1 MFSWRRLG
9 VGWLTEYAY
18 GVHYGNSDL
27 DSLLGNQLSRFG
39 KIVLS
44 LRSLFGV
51 DADVVTEKNF
61 QLLLLVSVLVPFGN
75 GLLSPILDTLIDPY
89 GASPANIG
97 LMISML
103 WAPSIFIIPIV
114 GVLADRYGRKP
125 VMTPS
130 LILYGLAGT
139 AIAFVTDFYI
149 ALLLR
154 FIQGIGWAGLTALI
168 VTSIGDFYGG
178 SREATAQGIRQTG
191 TNLSGS
197 AISLVAGVIVVLAWQ
212 YPFLFYALAIPV
224 ALAVYLW
231 FDEPT
236 DSHDAVVADGSGAS
250 ESYRS
255 ELYALATEP
264 RVMGILIARCLPIV
278 VWIGFTTY
286 NSIIVVRILGGTPAQ
301 AGLLYALGSLAVAV
315 AASQAGRA
323 TAFFRSRY
331 QVLIVMNALLGIG
344 FLVTVL
350 ASSLLVVI
358 GGVIVMGIGFGMGLP
373 LLRSLLTAFASESL
387 RAGLVSLGSTGGR
400 VTGFLTPII
409 MGGLIGVL
417 TPELGFTLAVQV
429 TGLGV
434 SVLGGGGAMVCVLIA
449 RVASPV

>member
-1 MFSWRRLG
+1 M
-9 VGWLTEYAY
+9 
-18 GVHYGNSDL
+18 
-27 DSLLGNQLSRFG
+27 
-39 KIVLS
+39 LS
-44 LRSLFGV
+44 LRSLFGA
-51 DADVVTEKNF
+51 DAGVAKEKNF
-61 QLLLLVSVLVPFGN
+61 QLLLLISVLVPFGN

-114 GVLADRYGRKP
+114 GILADRYGRKP

-130 LILYGLAGT
+130 LILYGIAGT

-168 VTSIGDFYGG
+168 VTSIGDFYTGPK
-178 SREATAQGIRQTG
+178 EATAQGIRQMG

-197 AISLVAGVIVVLAWQ
+197 AISLVAGIVVVLAWQ

-224 ALAVYLW
+224 AFAVFLW

-236 DSHDAVVADGSGAS
+236 DNHENVVADGGG
-250 ESYRS
+250 EEDSYRR
-255 ELYALATEP
+255 ELFELAKKP
-264 RVMGILIARCLPIV
+264 RVFAILIARCLPIV

-301 AGLLYALGSLAVAV
+301 AGLLYALGSLAVAL

-323 TAFFRSRY
+323 TALFRSRY

-344 FLVTVL
+344 FVVTVL
-350 ASSLLVVI
+350 ASSLLIVI
-358 GGVIVMGIGFGMGLP
+358 AGVIVMGVGFGMGLP

-400 VTGFLTPII
+400 VTGFLTPVI
-409 MGGLIGVL
+409 MGALIGGL
-417 TPELGFTLAVQV
+417 TPVVGFTMSVQL

-434 SVLGGGGAMVCVLIA
+434 SILGGGGAMICVLIA
-449 RVASPV
+449 RASSPV

>member
-1 MFSWRRLG
+1 
-9 VGWLTEYAY
+9 
-18 GVHYGNSDL
+18 
-27 DSLLGNQLSRFG
+27 
-39 KIVLS
+39 
-44 LRSLFGV
+44 LFGT

-61 QLLLLVSVLVPFGN
+61 QILLLVSVLVPFGN

-89 GASPANIG
+89 NASPASIG

-125 VMTPS
+125 VMIPS
-130 LILYGLAGT
+130 LILYGVAGT
-139 AIAFVTDFYI
+139 AIAFATEFSI

-178 SREATAQGIRQTG
+178 SKEATAQGIRQTG

-197 AISLVAGVIVVLAWQ
+197 AISLIAGVMGVIAWQ

-224 ALAVYLW
+224 ALAVFLW

-236 DSHDAVVADGSGAS
+236 GTHAAPVADGGG
-250 ESYRS
+250 ENQSYRA
-255 ELYALATEP
+255 ELWELTKKP
-264 RVMGILIARCLPIV
+264 RVLGILIARFLPIV

-323 TAFFRSRY
+323 TAIFRSRY
-331 QVLIVMNALLGIG
+331 QVLLVMNALLGIG
-344 FLVTVL
+344 FVITVL
-350 ASSLLVVI
+350 ASSLVVVT

-373 LLRSLLTAFASESL
+373 LLRSLLTGFASESL

-409 MGGLIGVL
+409 MGGLIGLL

-434 SVLGGGGAMVCVLIA
+434 SVLGGGGAIVCVLIA
-449 RVASPV
+449 RAASPV

>member
-1 MFSWRRLG
+1 MG
-9 VGWLTEYAY
+9 VGFTD
-18 GVHYGNSDL
+18 SDL
-27 DSLLGNQLSRFG
+27 DTFLGTRLSRFG

-44 LRSLFGV
+44 LRSLFGA

-75 GLLSPILDTLIDPY
+75 GLLSPILDSLIDPY

-130 LILYGLAGT
+130 LILYGVAGT
-139 AIAFVTDFYI
+139 AIAFATDFYI

-178 SREATAQGIRQTG
+178 SKEATAQGIRQTG

-197 AISLVAGVIVVLAWQ
+197 AISLIAGVIVVVAWQ

-231 FDEPT
+231 FDEPSDT
-236 DSHDAVVADGSGAS
+236 HTVAADGSGGS
-250 ESYRS
+250 ESYRRD
-255 ELYALATEP
+255 LYALATKP
-264 RVMGILIARCLPIV
+264 RVLGILIARCLPIV

-344 FLVTVL
+344 FVVTVL
-350 ASSLLVVI
+350 ASSLVVVI
-358 GGVIVMGIGFGMGLP
+358 GGVIVMGVGFGMGLP

-400 VTGFLTPII
+400 VTGFLTPIV
-409 MGGLIGVL
+409 MGGLIGLL

-434 SVLGGGGAMVCVLIA
+434 SVLGGGGALVCVLIA